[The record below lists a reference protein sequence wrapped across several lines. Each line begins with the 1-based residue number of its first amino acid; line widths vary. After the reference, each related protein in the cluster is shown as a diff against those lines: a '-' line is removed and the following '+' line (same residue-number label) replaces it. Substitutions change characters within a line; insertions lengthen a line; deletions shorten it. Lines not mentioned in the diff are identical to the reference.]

1 MEQGMKM
8 YTGYVVEESK
18 KRITVHKG
26 IFESLADVM
35 AWSHDYDASETKI
48 YDLEE
53 ENDINSGVQ

>member
-1 MEQGMKM
+1 M

-26 IFESLADVM
+26 IFESLTDVM
-35 AWSHDYDASETKI
+35 AWSHNYDVSETKI

-53 ENDINSGVQ
+53 DDADSDSES